1 MDIPNLS
8 QTNSNPAKVKT
19 LSLPIIIII
28 LILAVTSGFFISRF
42 FPKGNSSTLNSDIGG
57 KNTAASTDSITNS
70 EQLVVGKL
78 YGNTS
83 KDFSDK
89 AQGKVQKGN
98 INGVGTH
105 ILVREGGD
113 SQRVSLTSST
123 VDLDL
128 FADRK
133 VEVKGQT
140 NNSNKTGWLLDV
152 GSIKILE

>member
-8 QTNSNPAKVKT
+8 QTNPNPAPVKIF
-19 LSLPIIIII
+19 SIYAIIIIFV
-28 LILAVTSGFFISRF
+28 LAVTSGFFVSRF
-42 FPKGNSSTLNSDIGG
+42 FPSNNGTVSNNGG
-57 KNTAASTDSITNS
+57 KSNQAASTDSITNS
-70 EQLVVGKL
+70 DQLITGKL

-83 KDFSDK
+83 KDFGDG
-89 AQGKVQKGN
+89 AQGVVKQGN

-105 ILVREGGD
+105 ILEREGGA

-128 FADRK
+128 FVDKK

-152 GSIKILE
+152 GSIKIIE